1 LVAFGSLQWKM
12 ENGKVAVAA
21 AAATIISR
29 QAASKVILIKTYG
42 NVCE

>member
-1 LVAFGSLQWKM
+1 M

-42 NVCE
+42 NVCEWVKHGETSW